1 MKHRFASHV
10 CQTFLEVANDT
21 ISREVSF
28 MTSIAS
34 ILLTKL
40 QCRGIIPSTP
50 ESSGEGEL
58 PLMKSMVLDLC
69 EVSGRLS
76 NSLHTAYNKCIGT
89 TAKLL
94 LTSHGSVRVS
104 STARAPRAPHA
115 RLIHPRAACFD
126 TSFKEERGTQGPPR
140 PHEVCVR
147 GGQAA
152 NDSRIC

>member
-21 ISREVSF
+21 ISREVRF
-28 MTSIAS
+28 ITYIAK
-34 ILLTKL
+34 ILLTAL

-69 EVSGRLS
+69 EVSGILS
-76 NSLHTAYNKCIGT
+76 NSLHTAYNKCIGI

-104 STARAPRAPHA
+104 STARAPRAAHA
-115 RLIHPRAACFD
+115 RLIHPRATCFD
-126 TSFKEERGTQGPPR
+126 SPVKEERGTQGPPR
-140 PHEVCVR
+140 ADEVCVR
-147 GGQAA
+147 GGQATA
-152 NDSRIC
+152 DC